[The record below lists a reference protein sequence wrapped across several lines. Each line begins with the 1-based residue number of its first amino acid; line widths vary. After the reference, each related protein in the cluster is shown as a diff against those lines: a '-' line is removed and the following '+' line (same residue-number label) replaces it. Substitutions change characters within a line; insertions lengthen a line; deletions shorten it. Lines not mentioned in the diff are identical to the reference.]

1 MKRATQSFILATAIS
16 VGLAAQ
22 TTPPSTNTGGANAP
36 TAVNPAP
43 ADSSLRILTPLAN
56 QKHASNAVNVRWQLT
71 NEALSAGAPNYE
83 VQLDGADPVT
93 TSTTEQVFS
102 GLAPGVH
109 TVVIRL
115 VDANGTPIAGGSSQ
129 VQFVVAPPEQA
140 SPANPKPQSKADFPK
155 AELVNAAYVQH
166 TEAGQGQT
174 QEEDDPLPSSASS
187 LPLLSIVGFGALI
200 GGVVSA
206 RKTRRR

>member
-1 MKRATQSFILATAIS
+1 MKRATQSFILAAALS

-56 QKHASNAVNVRWQLT
+56 QKHTSNAVNVRWQLT
-71 NEALSAGAPNYE
+71 NEALAAGVPNYE
-83 VQLDGADPVT
+83 VQLDGADPTT
-93 TSTTEQVFS
+93 TSTTEQTFS
-102 GLAPGVH
+102 GLSPGVH

-129 VQFVVAPPEQA
+129 VQFVVTPPEQA
-140 SPANPKPQSKADFPK
+140 APANPRPQSNANFPR
-155 AELVNAAYVQH
+155 AELVHAAYIQPPQP
-166 TEAGQGQT
+166 ERDQR
-174 QEEDDPLPSSASS
+174 EEVPLPSSASA
-187 LPLLSIVGFGALI
+187 LPLLSIVGFGALV

>member
-1 MKRATQSFILATAIS
+1 MKRATQSFILAAALS

-56 QKHASNAVNVRWQLT
+56 QKHTSNAVNVRWQLT
-71 NEALSAGAPNYE
+71 NEALAAGVPNYE
-83 VQLDGADPVT
+83 VQLDGADPTT
-93 TSTTEQVFS
+93 TSTTEQTFS

-129 VQFVVAPPEQA
+129 VQFVVTPPEQA
-140 SPANPKPQSKADFPK
+140 VPANPRPQSNANFPR
-155 AELVNAAYVQH
+155 AELVHAAYIQPPQP
-166 TEAGQGQT
+166 ERDQR
-174 QEEDDPLPSSASS
+174 EEVPLPSSASA
-187 LPLLSIVGFGALI
+187 LPLLSIVGFGALV

>member
-1 MKRATQSFILATAIS
+1 MKRATQAFILVAALG

-22 TTPPSTNTGGANAP
+22 TTPPSTNTGGATAP

-43 ADSSLRILTPLAN
+43 ADSSLRILTPVAN
-56 QKHASNAVNVRWQLT
+56 QKHTANVVNVRWQLT
-71 NEALSAGAPNYE
+71 NEALSAGVPNYE
-83 VQLDGADPVT
+83 VQLDGADPIN
-93 TSTTEQVFS
+93 TSTTEQSFS

-129 VQFVVAPPEQA
+129 VQFVVTPPDQAAPG
-140 SPANPKPQSKADFPK
+140 SPRPQSKLEFPK
-155 AELVNAAYVQH
+155 AELVNAAYVQ
-166 TEAGQGQT
+166 TRQPEQGPT
-174 QEEDDPLPSSASS
+174 EEDAPLPSSASS

-206 RKTRRR
+206 RKTHRR

>member
-1 MKRATQSFILATAIS
+1 MKRATQSFILAVALS
-16 VGLAAQ
+16 VGLSAQ

-43 ADSSLRILTPLAN
+43 ASSSLRILTPVAN
-56 QKHASNAVNVRWQLT
+56 QKHTSNAVNVRWQLT
-71 NEALSAGAPNYE
+71 NEALAAGVPNYE
-83 VQLDGADPVT
+83 VQLDGADPIT

-129 VQFVVAPPEQA
+129 VQFVVTPPEQA
-140 SPANPKPQSKADFPK
+140 APANPRPQSNASFPRV
-155 AELVNAAYVQH
+155 ELVNAAYIQDRQPEKDQRG
-166 TEAGQGQT
+166 EA
-174 QEEDDPLPSSASS
+174 PLPSSASA
-187 LPLLSIVGFGALI
+187 LPLLSIVGFGALV

>member
-1 MKRATQSFILATAIS
+1 MKRATQSFVLAAAIS
-16 VGLAAQ
+16 IGLAAQ

-56 QKHASNAVNVRWQLT
+56 QKHTSNAINVRWQLT
-71 NEALSAGAPNYE
+71 NEALSAGVPNYE
-83 VQLDGADPVT
+83 VQLDGADPIN
-93 TSTTEQVFS
+93 TSTTEQSFS

-129 VQFVVAPPEQA
+129 VQFVVTPPDQAAPG
-140 SPANPKPQSKADFPK
+140 SPRPQSKLEFPK
-155 AELVNAAYVQH
+155 AELVNAAYVQ
-166 TEAGQGQT
+166 TRQPEQGPT
-174 QEEDDPLPSSASS
+174 EEDAPLPSSASS

-206 RKTRRR
+206 RKTHRR

>member
-1 MKRATQSFILATAIS
+1 MKRATQSFILAAALS

-56 QKHASNAVNVRWQLT
+56 QKHTSNAVSVRWQLT
-71 NEALSAGAPNYE
+71 NEALSAGVPNYE
-83 VQLDGADPVT
+83 VQLDGADPIS
-93 TSTTEQVFS
+93 TSTTEQAFS

-129 VQFVVAPPEQA
+129 VQFVVAPPEQEA
-140 SPANPKPQSKADFPK
+140 PANPRPQSKADFPK
-155 AELVNAAYVQH
+155 AQLVNAAYMQAH
-166 TEAGQGQT
+166 QPEQGSTEGDA
-174 QEEDDPLPSSASS
+174 PLPSSASS
-187 LPLLSIVGFGALI
+187 LPLLSIVGFGALV

>member
-1 MKRATQSFILATAIS
+1 MKRATQSFILAAALS

-22 TTPPSTNTGGANAP
+22 TAPPSTNTSGASAP
-36 TAVNPAP
+36 AAVNPAP

-56 QKHASNAVNVRWQLT
+56 QKHTSNAINVRWQLT

-83 VQLDGADPVT
+83 VQLDGADPIT
-93 TSTTEQVFS
+93 TSTTEQNFS

-109 TVVIRL
+109 TIVIRL
-115 VDANGTPIAGGSSQ
+115 VDANGTPIAGASSQ
-129 VQFVVAPPEQA
+129 VQFVVAPEQA
-140 SPANPKPQSKADFPK
+140 APSTPRQQSKADSPK
-155 AELVNAAYVQH
+155 ADLVNAAYAQDSQSQLDE
-166 TEAGQGQT
+166 TEEA
-174 QEEDDPLPSSASS
+174 PLPSSASS